1 MTLSALKP
9 QTTAV
14 IKSVDLKS
22 EDKAVLWEL
31 GLIVGAKITLISFF
45 IGKTALVVVDGAV
58 VAVGREYADKITVE
72 ICGE

>member
-1 MTLSALKP
+1 M
-9 QTTAV
+9 
-14 IKSVDLKS
+14 
-22 EDKAVLWEL
+22 
-31 GLIVGAKITLISFF
+31 IVGAKITLIRFF

>member
-31 GLIVGAKITLISFF
+31 GLIVGAKITLIRFF
-45 IGKTALVVVDGAV
+45 I

>member
-22 EDKAVLWEL
+22 EDKAVRWEL
-31 GLIVGAKITLISFF
+31 GLSVGAKITLIRFF

>member
-31 GLIVGAKITLISFF
+31 GLIVGAKITLIRFF
-45 IGKTALVVVDGAV
+45 I
-58 VAVGREYADKITVE
+58 EYADKITVE

>member
-31 GLIVGAKITLISFF
+31 GLIVGPNITLIRFF
-45 IGKTALVVVDGAV
+45 IGETALVVVDGAV
-58 VAVGREYADKITVE
+58 VAVGREYADKMTVE

>member
-31 GLIVGAKITLISFF
+31 GLIVGATITLIRFF